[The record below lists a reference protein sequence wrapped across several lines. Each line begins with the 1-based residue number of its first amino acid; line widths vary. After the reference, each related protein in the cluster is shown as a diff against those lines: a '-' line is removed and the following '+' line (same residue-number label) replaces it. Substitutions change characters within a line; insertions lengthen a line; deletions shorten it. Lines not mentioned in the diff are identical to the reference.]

1 MGSMFEFEINESVIL
16 EQQKAIEAALS
27 TGPKA
32 EKVLRTIIRKYIL
45 EARQQVVNS
54 IPFKHGD
61 PRGAR
66 NSIRSTVYK
75 KVFGANLNIF
85 NMHKAHRDSTY
96 EPPRKLRP
104 GQRGGNRVKR
114 GGNTIR
120 WMTYGPLD
128 RGAVLRWLNDG
139 TGDRTAGT
147 RGGRLSGNRGSIAA
161 RNFFRPLGDRA
172 LAQMSVRMSNEIESQ
187 LSKLLPNDK

>member
-1 MGSMFEFEINESVIL
+1 MFEFEINESVIL

-32 EKVLRTIIRKYIL
+32 EKVLRKIIRKYIL

-54 IPFKHGD
+54 ITFKHGD

-75 KVFGANLNIF
+75 KIFGANLNIY

-128 RGAVLRWLNDG
+128 RGAVLRWLNEG

-161 RNFFRPLGDRA
+161 RNFFKPLGDRA
-172 LAQMSVRMSNEIESQ
+172 LGRMRDNLAKAIEEEMA
-187 LSKLLPNDK
+187 KLLPHD